1 MKKVVCLM
9 VLVIAV
15 SSLALGGC
23 KKKESK
29 PGAGL
34 LLPGSFFVRSQFR

>member
-15 SSLALGGC
+15 STLALGGC

-29 PGAGL
+29 PAA
-34 LLPGSFFVRSQFR
+34 PPAPAEKK